1 MITQSPTFVS
11 PRAIADQRPRV
22 LLHRS
27 VDHWLLG
34 ALLVLVGLGIVMV
47 YDASFFIGQERYG
60 NPYALL
66 RRHLLFL
73 GIAALLAWRT
83 MRIETR
89 HLERLAYP
97 FLFASLLLVAATLV
111 PGVGQVRNGARR
123 WLPLVVTSFE
133 PSELLKPAFV
143 LYLARSLTRKQ
154 ARIRS
159 FAFGILP
166 HLAML
171 GVGAVLL
178 LLQPDFGTA
187 MVLVAVTFGTMFAAG
202 ARTLHL
208 GLLCSL
214 VLPGAFALIWTK
226 PYRWQRLVAF
236 LDPWG
241 DAQAGGFQLV
251 QSLLALGSG
260 GPFGVGLGNGRQK
273 LFYLPEGHTDFIF
286 ALIGEEL
293 GLAGALV
300 VLGCLL
306 VIALRGF
313 RLATRCADGF
323 SRLLAFGLTFLLVVQ
338 ASMNIAVVVGLL
350 PTKGLPLPLI
360 SYGGSSMIA
369 SGLTVGML
377 LGLSREAR

>member
-1 MITQSPTFVS
+1 MITHPTIPLSPN
-11 PRAIADQRPRV
+11 AIAGQRPRV
-22 LLHRS
+22 LLRRS
-27 VDHWLLG
+27 VDHWMLG
-34 ALLVLVGLGIVMV
+34 AILVLVGLGIVMV

-60 NPYALL
+60 NPYALI
-66 RRHLLFL
+66 RRHVVFL
-73 GIAALLAWRT
+73 GLATALAAAV
-83 MRIETR
+83 TR
-89 HLERLAYP
+89 VEPRRLEAIAYP
-97 FLFASLLLVAATLV
+97 LLFASLLLVAATLV
-111 PGVGQVRNGARR
+111 PHVGQVRNGARR
-123 WLPLVVTSFE
+123 WLPLLVTSFE
-133 PSELLKPAFV
+133 PSEVLKPAFV

-154 ARIRS
+154 ARMAN
-159 FAFGILP
+159 FADGVLP

-171 GVGAVLL
+171 GVAAGLL

-187 MVLVAVTFGTMFAAG
+187 MVLVAVTFATMFAAG
-202 ARTLHL
+202 ARPLHL
-208 GLLCSL
+208 GLLCAM

-273 LFYLPEGHTDFIF
+273 MFYLPEGHTDFIF
-286 ALIGEEL
+286 ALVGEEL
-293 GLAGALV
+293 GLAGGLV
-300 VLGCLL
+300 VLGCFG

-313 RLATRCADGF
+313 RVAAHASDDF
-323 SRLLAFGLTFLLVVQ
+323 SRLVAFGLTFLLVAQ
-338 ASMNIAVVVGLL
+338 AAMNVAVVIGLL

-360 SYGGSSMIA
+360 SYGGSSMVA
-369 SGLTVGML
+369 TGLTVGLL